1 MHSSAKATRDVP
13 LVSGRGS
20 EPITEVQDVW
30 LLEGRR
36 QMSQRGCPKDAP
48 ESPVRVA
55 AEEGGRR
62 KDRWDQVM
70 EGQAVRAGEKF
81 RADLWVLRSRWRS
94 RMAGEPACVGGR
106 KVGSAVTIW
115 AGQSRGWEKSP

>member
-1 MHSSAKATRDVP
+1 MGPSY
-13 LVSGRGS
+13 
-20 EPITEVQDVW
+20 
-30 LLEGRR
+30 
-36 QMSQRGCPKDAP
+36 
-48 ESPVRVA
+48 
-55 AEEGGRR
+55 
-62 KDRWDQVM
+62 
-70 EGQAVRAGEKF
+70 EGQAVRAGEKL